1 MSEFDKN
8 SLNIN
13 KIPIIREAKV
23 ESIIDKTKSGTIL
36 TKIKGEKEALPA
48 TPLIPMYL
56 SSLPKPGESVLL
68 FQYDYKDTSPNSQF
82 TSKRFW
88 IGPVISQPTKLS
100 NDPIESS
107 INIFTDGP
115 SKLKDPKIE
124 TGVIGNDDDVIL
136 QGRYNTDIIQ
146 KNKEMWFRVGKS
158 LDGKPNKFNDINLGY
173 IQLKY
178 GGEELKRDVVEE
190 EITEFRTESI
200 DLSVVATFITYTN
213 LDVALSNDLSDSNR
227 YSEDDID
234 RTEVFVYVY
243 NVKNNS
249 QLITSL
255 VDKTSFTG
263 IDSRYRALETVKNY
277 INTQTLSKK
286 FRLKSEATDLIESY
300 GGTDNIYTNAKTV
313 PVTKKIKTV
322 KISEDNTTET
332 TSVINVVGSRIN
344 LISHEGPHTFNL
356 TDPKS
361 LISSEE
367 QETINNEAHP
377 IVYGDILVEFLE
389 LVKKYV
395 SLHVHPYHG
404 LPADPSTITTDVL
417 RFDLN
422 KILNENIRSN

>member
-8 SLNIN
+8 STNIN

-23 ESIIDKTKSGTIL
+23 DSIIDNTKSGTIL
-36 TKIKGEKEALPA
+36 TTIKGEKSSIPA
-48 TPLIPMYL
+48 TPLVPMYL
-56 SSLPKPGESVLL
+56 TSLPKPGETVLL
-68 FQYDYKDTSPNSQF
+68 FQYDYKDSSPDSQF

-100 NDPIESS
+100 NDPSESS
-107 INIFTDGP
+107 ANIFTDGP
-115 SKLKDPKIE
+115 SKLKDPKIDI
-124 TGVIGNDDDVIL
+124 GVIGNDDDIVL

-146 KNKEMWFRVGKS
+146 KNKEMWIRVGKS
-158 LDGKPNKFNDINLGY
+158 LDGKPTKFNGENLGY

-178 GGEELKRDVVEE
+178 GGEELKRDLIPVPETVD
-190 EITEFRTESI
+190 RTESI
-200 DLSVVATFITYTN
+200 DLSVVATFVTYTN
-213 LDVALSNDLSDSNR
+213 LDVALSNDLSDTNR
-227 YSEDDID
+227 YTEDDIN

-249 QLITSL
+249 LLISSL

-263 IDSRYRALETVKNY
+263 STSRNKALESVKKY
-277 INTQTLSKK
+277 INTQTLGKI
-286 FRLKSEATDLIESY
+286 FRLKSEATDLIKSY
-300 GGTDNIYTNAKTV
+300 GGTDNIFTNAKTIK
-313 PVTKKIKTV
+313 VTKTNFKLVIDKT
-322 KISEDNTTET
+322 KTET
-332 TSVINVVGSRIN
+332 TSVINMVGSKIN

-361 LISSEE
+361 LISDEE
-367 QETINNEAHP
+367 QETINNNAHP

-389 LVKKYV
+389 LMKKYV